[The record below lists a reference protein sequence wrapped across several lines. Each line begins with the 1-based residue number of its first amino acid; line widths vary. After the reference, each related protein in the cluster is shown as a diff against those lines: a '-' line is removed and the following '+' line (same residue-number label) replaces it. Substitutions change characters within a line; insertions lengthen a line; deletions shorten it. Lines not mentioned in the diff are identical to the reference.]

1 MQLTSTLVQLQNIV
15 YINTIVGQSLYPVKD
30 PYCIV
35 VKTQEDPAIVIC
47 LKEGAIHMA
56 MAMALPHAPCRQG
69 ATATESGEIFS
80 EWLYKDLCSAIPL
93 SPEINGLYCS
103 GRNNVPTCYREI
115 LMRLNNRQ
123 VAVIEMRLSMQFNQ
137 DPVPA
142 GSIPEW
148 SHNCETQGFHLG
160 HVFVIGR
167 QGIDLIPSP

>member
-1 MQLTSTLVQLQNIV
+1 MI
-15 YINTIVGQSLYPVKD
+15 
-30 PYCIV
+30 CIV

-47 LKEGAIHMA
+47 LKEGAIHEA
-56 MAMALPHAPCRQG
+56 LALPHAPCRQG

-93 SPEINGLYCS
+93 SPEINGLNGS
-103 GRNNVPTCYREI
+103 GSNNVPTYYREI

-123 VAVIEMRLSMQFNQ
+123 VEAIEMRLSMKFNQ

-148 SHNCETQGFHLG
+148 SHNCETLQ
-160 HVFVIGR
+160 
-167 QGIDLIPSP
+167 